1 MAGRIVTSTIND
13 DTGVLA
19 TQNGMTGVPKAW
31 ISFNMSTGAIRSSF
45 NVSSVSKTTTG
56 QYVVNL
62 TTAMPDANYS
72 AVGTTASSSTSFAST
87 GTVVN
92 STSQVAISCF
102 NSGFTDAIYAYLVV
116 CGN

>member
-1 MAGRIVTSTIND
+1 MAGQLTID
-13 DTGVLA
+13 TLKASTGVLA
-19 TQNGMTGVPKAW
+19 TQNGMTGIAKAW

-45 NVSSVSKTTTG
+45 NVASLTKTTTG

-72 AVGTTASSSTSFAST
+72 AVATTANSSTSFAST

-92 STSQVAISCF
+92 STSQVAVSCF
-102 NSGFTDAIYAYLVV
+102 NGGFTDAVYAYLIV

>member
-1 MAGRIVTSTIND
+1 MAGQLTV
-13 DTGVLA
+13 DTLRAGSGVLA
-19 TQNGMTGVPKAW
+19 TQNGMTGIAKAW

-45 NVSSVSKTTTG
+45 NVSSISKTTTG

-72 AVGTTASSSTSFAST
+72 VVGTTATSSTSFAST

-102 NSGFTDAIYAYLVV
+102 NSGFTDAVYSYLIV